1 MSELQKEILSMVIMF
16 DNDILLSMKPL
27 LEKLLDSE
35 LLKLDTTVNLESM
48 DIYDKIDTLKAVK
61 VLNNNSSNISYD
73 EALKQLG
80 LESDEVW
87 NIQ

>member
-35 LLKLDTTVNLESM
+35 LLKLDATVNLESM

-73 EALKQLG
+73 KALKQLG
-80 LESDEVW
+80 LESDEV
-87 NIQ
+87 

>member
-35 LLKLDTTVNLESM
+35 LLKLDATVNLESM

-61 VLNNNSSNISYD
+61 ILNNNSSNISYN
-73 EALKQLG
+73 EVLKQLG
-80 LESDEVW
+80 LESDEV
-87 NIQ
+87 

>member
-35 LLKLDTTVNLESM
+35 LLKLDATVNLESM

-80 LESDEVW
+80 LESDEV
-87 NIQ
+87 

>member
-35 LLKLDTTVNLESM
+35 LLKLDATVSLESM

-80 LESDEVW
+80 LESDE
-87 NIQ
+87 I

>member
-1 MSELQKEILSMVIMF
+1 MSELQKEILSMVVMF

-35 LLKLDTTVNLESM
+35 LLKLDATVNLESM

-80 LESDEVW
+80 LESDKV
-87 NIQ
+87 

>member
-35 LLKLDTTVNLESM
+35 LLKLDATINLESM

-61 VLNNNSSNISYD
+61 ILNNNSSNISYN
-73 EALKQLG
+73 EVFKQLG
-80 LESDEVW
+80 LESDE
-87 NIQ
+87 I